1 MSRRRVD
8 TRSSLG
14 PDDEVMPY
22 SDDETDDELEE
33 ESSEGEEEAPERAP
47 QPQVETRPT
56 GELFKTCNDPFFFFF
71 FLPSGDECV
80 ILHAV
85 FLFHNNFYF
94 SQSIDQILMDMR
106 LI

>member
-56 GELFKTCNDPFFFFF
+56 GELFKTCNDLFFF
-71 FLPSGDECV
+71 FLQGMNVSFYSSFPVSYQ
-80 ILHAV
+80 
-85 FLFHNNFYF
+85 FLFLPKY
-94 SQSIDQILMDMR
+94 
-106 LI
+106 

>member
-8 TRSSLG
+8 TQSSLG

-56 GELFKTCNDPFFFFF
+56 GELFKTCADPFFFFF
-71 FLPSGDECV
+71 FLLLIQGMNVSFYSSFPVSYQ
-80 ILHAV
+80 
-85 FLFHNNFYF
+85 FLFLPKY
-94 SQSIDQILMDMR
+94 
-106 LI
+106 

>member
-8 TRSSLG
+8 TRRSLG

-71 FLPSGDECV
+71 FPPLQGMNVS
-80 ILHAV
+80 
-85 FLFHNNFYF
+85 FYTQF
-94 SQSIDQILMDMR
+94 SCFITISISPKV
-106 LI
+106 LIRF

>member
-22 SDDETDDELEE
+22 SDDETDDELEV

-56 GELFKTCNDPFFFFF
+56 GELFKTCNDLFF
-71 FLPSGDECV
+71 FLQGMNVS
-80 ILHAV
+80 
-85 FLFHNNFYF
+85 FYTQF
-94 SQSIDQILMDMR
+94 SCFITISIPPKV
-106 LI
+106 LIRF

>member
-56 GELFKTCNDPFFFFF
+56 GELFKMCNDLFFFF
-71 FLPSGDECV
+71 FLQGMNVS
-80 ILHAV
+80 
-85 FLFHNNFYF
+85 FYSSF
-94 SQSIDQILMDMR
+94 PVS
-106 LI
+106 

>member
-56 GELFKTCNDPFFFFF
+56 GELFKTCADPFFFFF
-71 FLPSGDECV
+71 FSPSDSGDECV
-80 ILHAV
+80 ILQQ
-85 FLFHNNFYF
+85 F
-94 SQSIDQILMDMR
+94 SCFITISISPKV
-106 LI
+106 LIRF

>member
-56 GELFKTCNDPFFFFF
+56 GELFKTCNDLFFFF
-71 FLPSGDECV
+71 PSGDECV
-80 ILHAV
+80 ILQQ
-85 FLFHNNFYF
+85 F
-94 SQSIDQILMDMR
+94 SCFITISISPKV
-106 LI
+106 LIRF